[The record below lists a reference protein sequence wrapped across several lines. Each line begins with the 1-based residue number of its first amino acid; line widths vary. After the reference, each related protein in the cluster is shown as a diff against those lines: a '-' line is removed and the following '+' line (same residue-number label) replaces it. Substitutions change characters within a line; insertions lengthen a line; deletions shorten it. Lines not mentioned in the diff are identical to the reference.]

1 MRVKVKGRDKEEK
14 RLREDES
21 SGVGDMVEN
30 KSELRSKL
38 CI

>member
-1 MRVKVKGRDKEEK
+1 MKGRDKEEES
-14 RLREDES
+14 LREDES
-21 SGVGDMVEN
+21 GGVGDMMGK